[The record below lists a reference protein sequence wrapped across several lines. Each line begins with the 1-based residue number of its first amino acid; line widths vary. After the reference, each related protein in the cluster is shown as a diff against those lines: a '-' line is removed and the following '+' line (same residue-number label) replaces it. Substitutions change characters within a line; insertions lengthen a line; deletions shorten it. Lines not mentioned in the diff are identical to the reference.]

1 MTRLYEGRRRVVAAR
16 VEPGVAEETDLFGG
30 AMLDAAARIREELQ
44 LTQRERIT
52 ELRDSGRINDETL
65 RRIEHDLDL
74 EDARLEQL

>member
-1 MTRLYEGRRRVVAAR
+1 
-16 VEPGVAEETDLFGG
+16 VAEDTDMFGG
-30 AMLDAAARIREELQ
+30 EMLDAATRIREELQ

-74 EDARLEQL
+74 EDARLEQLP

>member
-1 MTRLYEGRRRVVAAR
+1 M
-16 VEPGVAEETDLFGG
+16 EPGVAEETDLFGG
-30 AMLDAAARIREELQ
+30 ELLDAAARIREELQ